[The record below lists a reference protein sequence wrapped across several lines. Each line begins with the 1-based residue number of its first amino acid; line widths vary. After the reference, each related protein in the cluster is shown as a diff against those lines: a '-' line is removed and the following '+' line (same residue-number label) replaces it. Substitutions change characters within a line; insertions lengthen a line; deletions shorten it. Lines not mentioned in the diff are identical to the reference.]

1 MLNTIINAIYRHF
14 IMGAIVGMAVTQGSR
29 R

>member
-1 MLNTIINAIYRHF
+1 MITAIINLIYRHF
-14 IMGAIVGMAVTQGSR
+14 LTAAIVGMAVTQGSR